1 MDLVISVIA
10 YKSGLFEKLQTNM
23 DNRFLHRNLSHNGAS
38 SAYSI
43 LLVPTLSHHPLK
55 DKPIVL
61 TVLRLP
67 YSSHPSGD
75 RNVNFS
81 SKYLPW
87 NMTVCQICSN
97 ITVKKFIVYN

>member
-43 LLVPTLSHHPLK
+43 LLVPTF
-55 DKPIVL
+55 V
-61 TVLRLP
+61 T
-67 YSSHPSGD
+67 PS
-75 RNVNFS
+75 
-81 SKYLPW
+81 
-87 NMTVCQICSN
+87 T
-97 ITVKKFIVYN
+97 